1 MKLITI
7 AILAITLTSCG
18 VHLGA
23 DGSKDVTIDAPAAL
37 TVLRIL
43 AEK

>member
-1 MKLITI
+1 MKTI
-7 AILAITLTSCG
+7 AILATLALASC
-18 VHLGA
+18 A
-23 DGSKDVTIDAPAAL
+23 MTINPDGSKDVTVDAPAAL